1 MGKSFDSSWVVPSFR
16 GALSVRLVIEGTIIV
31 IVPLITSFLLNMF
44 MLLAPIVNPVVCII
58 TMDDVTQILVIPILP
73 SVMFLQWSE
82 TTSRVPMQTL
92 SVVKPVTPYFTITVE
107 DRVNHGCCVQHHLN
121 VLYMR
126 IDFFI
131 VFRQMGCELVD
142 EHP

>member
-1 MGKSFDSSWVVPSFR
+1 
-16 GALSVRLVIEGTIIV
+16 VRLVIEGTIIV
-31 IVPLITSFLLNMF
+31 IVPLITLFLLNMF

-58 TMDDVTQILVIPILP
+58 TMDDVTQISVIPILP

-92 SVVKPVTPYFTITVE
+92 SVVKPVTPYFTIMVE

-121 VLYMR
+121 ALYMR